1 MLPPLNFL
9 LLYGHRLFVYV
20 LSLVSG
26 AARLLEKADSYH
38 LSYSGYAQPSN
49 FQEDITN
56 PGTFIGIQAAN
67 IVTFEL
73 NSSSVT
79 SASVLIPRKLSHLS
93 SPSAIAQIND
103 SILIADYNL
112 RCVKIYHRQNQT
124 VNWLC
129 GQCSRDLHIGSLDG
143 TLQTARL
150 IGPKDM
156 FTSKMNFLNLYVLD
170 GGFIKL
176 IDITLQTVTTLL
188 STSETSLFVFNNILP
203 HGSGLLVSGDRGI
216 ISLDANFIQTGFIA
230 HNVTTTRLE
239 LDHRT
244 YRLKHKVNVSKPYSF
259 SRIVPL
265 LPDLLLAVTSIDTL
279 NSRLVLIDMTEE
291 KFKPFCDAY
300 TCEDKF
306 AAPGYIIR
314 IKNTLFMT
322 ATPYNQIQRRKLD
335 VGSWKISG
343 KPYSTQQW
351 EKNSNIQI
359 LHTVLYDI
367 FKDVIAVVLV
377 LSNEYI

>member
-1 MLPPLNFL
+1 M
-9 LLYGHRLFVYV
+9 

-38 LSYSGYAQPSN
+38 LSYLGYAQPSS

-56 PGTFIGIQAAN
+56 PGTFIVIQAAN

-124 VNWLC
+124 VNQFC
-129 GQCSRDLHIGSLDG
+129 GQCIRDLVIGSLDG

-156 FTSKMNFLNLYVLD
+156 FTLKMNFLNLYVLD

-188 STSETSLFVFNNILP
+188 STSETSLFVFNNIIP

-216 ISLDANFIQTGFIA
+216 ISLDANFTQTGYIA

-244 YRLKHKVNVSKPYSF
+244 YLLKRKVNVSKPYSF
-259 SRIVPL
+259 SRMVPL
-265 LPDLLLAVTSIDTL
+265 LPNLL
-279 NSRLVLIDMTEE
+279 
-291 KFKPFCDAY
+291 
-300 TCEDKF
+300 
-306 AAPGYIIR
+306 
-314 IKNTLFMT
+314 
-322 ATPYNQIQRRKLD
+322 
-335 VGSWKISG
+335 
-343 KPYSTQQW
+343 
-351 EKNSNIQI
+351 
-359 LHTVLYDI
+359 
-367 FKDVIAVVLV
+367 
-377 LSNEYI
+377 